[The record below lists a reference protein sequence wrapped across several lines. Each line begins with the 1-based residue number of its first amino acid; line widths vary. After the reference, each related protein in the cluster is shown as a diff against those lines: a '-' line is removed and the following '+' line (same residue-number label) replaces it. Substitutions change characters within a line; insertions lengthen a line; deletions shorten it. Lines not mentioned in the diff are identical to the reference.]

1 MCVSLQRVAA
11 CCSVLQCVT
20 AGHRGLYQSVI
31 AQCCNVLQSVAE
43 CFDVLRCVAAGKHR
57 NVSDV
62 PEYECIVLCLSVLQR
77 VEACCIMLQCVAA
90 RNQKKNRVVAV
101 RRNLLQ
107 KMTVCFTTLQC
118 VATHCNT
125 VNMGGSHS

>member
-1 MCVSLQRVAA
+1 VLQRVAE
-11 CCSVLQCVT
+11 CCSVLQLDTEDCIRVSS
-20 AGHRGLYQSVI
+20 RSV
-31 AQCCNVLQSVAE
+31 AMCCRVLQSVSM
-43 CFDVLRCVAAGKHR
+43 CCGVLQLENTK
-57 NVSDV
+57 NVSDF
-62 PEYECIVLCLSVLQR
+62 PEYECIVVYLSVLQR

-107 KMTVCFTTLQC
+107 RMTVCFTTLQC